1 FMCREALKHYLAGF
15 ESNTE
20 AVERFVDDGDAS
32 ELNNAEK
39 VLEALKRVRVCDPA
53 CGSGAYLLGMMQEL
67 LRLRAALFTSKRLDD
82 ESVYRRKREII
93 ENNLYGVDKDKF
105 AVQIACL
112 RLWLSLAI
120 EADNPQ
126 PLPNLDF
133 KIGCGDSLTAPSPS
147 GNEQQLDLS
156 RGVLVRDYRQAKGEF
171 VRCNEP
177 ERKKKLRE
185 QIDALRAE
193 IALSLKHQPKRPSQ
207 QKIELARREADTLQK
222 QIKQAT
228 AAKNHAQAASAQKKL
243 EALKRQLAAWEGVK
257 EEAEPGFDWAV
268 EFAEVFSPETDNAQR
283 WDGGFSFMNEV
294 DRQPM
299 FTDQKVNNEGG
310 GFDIVLANPPYVRAD
325 PQFKHIRNEKERQ
338 SAIEEWKNFRAFLV
352 KSKIYQTLHEKWDLY
367 IPFLERAYQLLRQGG
382 DMVFIIPDSYNAA
395 KYCGKSHQFFLEKST
410 IQRVDFCTDIPLF
423 KAGVANTILHFDK
436 QLTEA
441 GHPPL
446 RVRRWGESPEEF
458 DNRVVAIKRNQRN
471 PLISQ
476 ELVAGSA
483 KC

>member
-15 ESNTE
+15 ESNTA

-171 VRCNEP
+171 VRCTEP

-193 IALSLKHQPKRPSQ
+193 IALSLKHQPKRPS
-207 QKIELARREADTLQK
+207 
-222 QIKQAT
+222 
-228 AAKNHAQAASAQKKL
+228 QKKL

-310 GFDIVLANPPYVRAD
+310 G
-325 PQFKHIRNEKERQ
+325 
-338 SAIEEWKNFRAFLV
+338 
-352 KSKIYQTLHEKWDLY
+352 
-367 IPFLERAYQLLRQGG
+367 
-382 DMVFIIPDSYNAA
+382 
-395 KYCGKSHQFFLEKST
+395 
-410 IQRVDFCTDIPLF
+410 
-423 KAGVANTILHFDK
+423 
-436 QLTEA
+436 
-441 GHPPL
+441 
-446 RVRRWGESPEEF
+446 
-458 DNRVVAIKRNQRN
+458 
-471 PLISQ
+471 
-476 ELVAGSA
+476 
-483 KC
+483 